1 MSGQLVGEVLEARA
15 GQLADLSQA
24 ETLALV
30 AIAEKCHA
38 DSRQGSVRMSYI
50 EAAIG
55 KSRRTAVRAL
65 AQLRQRQL
73 IRVVKRGYKSHGVA
87 RASIY
92 ELSVLVPSRAA
103 QAPVLGCAIQAGASG
118 DLPLVPNPDVLVPI
132 PDVLVPS
139 LDGTLDGS
147 IDGSLDG
154 CARTAVGEL
163 ESSGP
168 PSVQPTIRSAY
179 TGTLSI
185 ACSNCGAQP
194 ENWCTTPDGRV
205 RRVPCVDR
213 IATAS
218 LAPVIRLPPRVRS
231 HEGEVPREGPA
242 RNNPGHKTIRRH
254 DEHPGQRA
262 DIRQPTHR

>member
-15 GQLADLSQA
+15 GQLVDLSQA

-30 AIAEKCHA
+30 AIAEKCHV

-55 KSRRTAVRAL
+55 RSRRTAARAL

-103 QAPVLGCAIQAGASG
+103 QAPVLGHAIQAGTSV
-118 DLPLVPNPDVLVPI
+118 DLPLVPDPGVLVPNPDVVVPA
-132 PDVLVPS
+132 

-147 IDGSLDG
+147 IDGSIDG
-154 CARTAVGEL
+154 RSRSAGIRHERDGAEPAR
-163 ESSGP
+163 
-168 PSVQPTIRSAY
+168 PTIQSAY
-179 TGTLSI
+179 AGTLSI

-194 ENWCTTPDGRV
+194 ESWCTTPDGRV

-218 LAPVIRLPPRVRS
+218 LAPVIRLPPRVSS
-231 HEGEVPREGPA
+231 HETQAPHQGRA
-242 RNNPGHKTIRRH
+242 RKNPDRTTIRR
-254 DEHPGQRA
+254 R
-262 DIRQPTHR
+262 R